1 MKKRRGSDLHQWV
14 CSNTPIVV
22 ASLLTCIVVAIASSL
37 GHGRVS
43 LSSQEGAEQFEV
55 ISRWDWFFKLP
66 PNAMG
71 DTLAGLLGALTLIW
85 IIASVFHQSKELGD
99 QREIMREQ
107 KREFELMVKAQNAQ
121 VCALEAQAVIFD
133 DEKRRRDQDVQRQ
146 YIFRLLRSIV
156 SIIKYSDFLSVSW
169 RPIKET
175 SPNHREFLD
184 HWSFM
189 VLNAPPED
197 VEDAFLFYSSSALK
211 AHRKLKEILVD
222 ETVVFSDLNGGLEDR
237 YSVFMSE
244 LRRLSSLCSKADTAR
259 STASSIEMELLAHL
273 RIDDFRTAIDQTLEA
288 FETRFE

>member
-1 MKKRRGSDLHQWV
+1 
-14 CSNTPIVV
+14 
-22 ASLLTCIVVAIASSL
+22 
-37 GHGRVS
+37 
-43 LSSQEGAEQFEV
+43 
-55 ISRWDWFFKLP
+55 
-66 PNAMG
+66 
-71 DTLAGLLGALTLIW
+71 
-85 IIASVFHQSKELGD
+85 
-99 QREIMREQ
+99 
-107 KREFELMVKAQNAQ
+107 
-121 VCALEAQAVIFD
+121 
-133 DEKRRRDQDVQRQ
+133 
-146 YIFRLLRSIV
+146 
-156 SIIKYSDFLSVSW
+156 
-169 RPIKET
+169 
-175 SPNHREFLD
+175 
-184 HWSFM
+184 M